1 MIKAA
6 IFDLDGTLADT
17 LDDLGTAMNTM
28 LRHFGWQERTRDELQ
43 SFINR
48 GARVFVARS
57 MPEGSWTDI
66 NDPIVTEAL
75 KYYDECYKT
84 CFNEQTHPY
93 DGIVETLAAL
103 KDSGVKMAVLSNKQ
117 DHFVRLIC
125 DRLFPDTFQVI
136 RGHGPYP
143 AKPSPES
150 SLATAEELGVMPGE
164 CVFIGDSDVDMQTAK
179 NAGMHP
185 IGVSWGYRS
194 ADVLRDAGAVYI
206 ADTPGM
212 IAEHI
217 LGL

>member
-1 MIKAA
+1 
-6 IFDLDGTLADT
+6 
-17 LDDLGTAMNTM
+17 
-28 LRHFGWQERTRDELQ
+28 
-43 SFINR
+43 
-48 GARVFVARS
+48 
-57 MPEGSWTDI
+57 
-66 NDPIVTEAL
+66 
-75 KYYDECYKT
+75 
-84 CFNEQTHPY
+84 
-93 DGIVETLAAL
+93 
-103 KDSGVKMAVLSNKQ
+103 
-117 DHFVRLIC
+117 
-125 DRLFPDTFQVI
+125 
-136 RGHGPYP
+136 
-143 AKPSPES
+143 KPSPES